1 MHFLLIVILVVL
13 IAELIRGRD
22 KYIIIDSQ
30 TGRVRGVE
38 KKGLGC
44 LGTIV
49 LILVLMYL
57 LRHV

>member
-1 MHFLLIVILVVL
+1 MHFLLIVIVIILT
-13 IAELIRGRD
+13 AELIRGRD
-22 KYIIIDSQ
+22 KYIIMDSQ

-38 KKGLGC
+38 KKGIGC

-49 LILVLMYL
+49 LVLVIMYL